1 MLQSWAPDVVVPR
14 ASPSLWSP
22 SPCVAVAVA
31 VPRASPSPCVI
42 VPRASLPLCIVAIA
56 PQSGPLCDKVSKCFK
71 QKKKKKL
78 TICSNNAS
86 ATLQKATSRKIVE
99 PRLNASRALGKSKLT
114 RRPKNSSTTRPN
126 AAFALRKI
134 SNAKIQRKSNSPG
147 RPFAKGGAYLWKDL
161 QGNSNDDGVYP
172 RGYTRPDD
180 TGHKLSAIEN
190 DVG

>member
-14 ASPSLWSP
+14 VSLSLWSP
-22 SPCVAVAVA
+22 SLYVAVA
-31 VPRASPSPCVI
+31 VPRTSPSPCVI
-42 VPRASLPLCIVAIA
+42 VPQASLLLCIVAIA
-56 PQSGPLCDKVSKCFK
+56 PQSGPLCDKVSKCLK
-71 QKKKKKL
+71 QKKKKL

-86 ATLQKATSRKIVE
+86 ATWQKAMSRKIVE
-99 PRLNASRALGKSKLT
+99 PCLNVSRAPGKSKLT
-114 RRPKNSSTTRPN
+114 RWPKNSSTTRPN
-126 AAFALRKI
+126 TAFALRKI
-134 SNAKIQRKSNSPG
+134 SNAKIQRKSNSLG

-172 RGYTRPDD
+172 RRYMRPDD